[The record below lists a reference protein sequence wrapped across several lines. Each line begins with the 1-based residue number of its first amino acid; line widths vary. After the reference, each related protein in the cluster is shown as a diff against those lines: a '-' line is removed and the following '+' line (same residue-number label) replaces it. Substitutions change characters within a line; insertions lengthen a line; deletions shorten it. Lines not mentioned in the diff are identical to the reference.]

1 MRQLPVVVSIPKAA
15 NLAEPQRRSNNLKE
29 YINIELATSSPGC
42 CTARKGAKALKGN
55 EPGLLPRRATCTQH
69 GCFKSAVG
77 DISHSKHRH

>member
-42 CTARKGAKALKGN
+42 CTARNGAMALNGN
-55 EPGLLPRRATCTQH
+55 EPGLLPRRATCNQRCSMKMRYRGH
-69 GCFKSAVG
+69 QPQ
-77 DISHSKHRH
+77 